1 MPVQTGGKRKV
12 RRSTSK
18 KSSSKK
24 RTRSVS
30 RKHKPVQ
37 RKNTKRK
44 STKKTPLNSWQRF
57 LKKHGGK
64 GHSQR
69 TLRAM
74 YRREHK

>member
-1 MPVQTGGKRKV
+1 MPIQTGGKRKV
-12 RRSTSK
+12 RYSSSK

-30 RKHKPVQ
+30 RKSKTVR

-44 STKKTPLNSWQRF
+44 STKKTSLNPWQRF

-64 GHSQR
+64 GHSLR
-69 TLRAM
+69 TLRTM
-74 YRREHK
+74 YRRGQK